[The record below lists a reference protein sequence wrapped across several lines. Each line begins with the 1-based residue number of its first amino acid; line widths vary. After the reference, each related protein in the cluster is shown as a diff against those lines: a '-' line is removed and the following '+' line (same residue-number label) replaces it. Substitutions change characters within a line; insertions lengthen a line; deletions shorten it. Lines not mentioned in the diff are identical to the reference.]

1 MMGKAQS
8 LEPKLFYGRLNV
20 SDRIPRDYP
29 LRRIKE
35 MVDFGFVRKE
45 VAALYGYNGNESLD
59 PALVLK
65 LQFLLFYENVR
76 SERELMRVLA
86 MRLDWLWFCGMDI
99 DAEIPDHSVLSK
111 ARRRWG
117 LETYEKVFVQ
127 VLQTCLEAGL
137 VEAGTEHVDSSLL
150 KANASVDSR
159 IPRRLWE
166 QLEQADRQEQT
177 QEQGIPP
184 DESDPGPPAREA
196 DGPWPQSVRT
206 PPPLE
211 DTQACQLP
219 PPPQGPFNTRMVS
232 RTDPDSATMKRRGRG
247 TVLGYLDHSLIDDK
261 CGVIISTIATPADY
275 DDGALLPALLDKQRG
290 YLQQSP
296 RRVVGDSAYGTE
308 ANRELLGQEGIRAY
322 LRRRRGGGKLP
333 GDWTEHLPD
342 DCDPRRAKLLMRRRN
357 IVAEG
362 RFATAHVR
370 HGHRQCRWRRRW
382 RVQIQCYLVAT
393 VQNIGKLIRYARR
406 LRPANAAAV
415 AIAGARTSLTA
426 FLLRLPQLR
435 LPTVGS
441 C

>member
-1 MMGKAQS
+1 
-8 LEPKLFYGRLNV
+8 
-20 SDRIPRDYP
+20 
-29 LRRIKE
+29 
-35 MVDFGFVRKE
+35 
-45 VAALYGYNGNESLD
+45 
-59 PALVLK
+59 
-65 LQFLLFYENVR
+65 
-76 SERELMRVLA
+76 
-86 MRLDWLWFCGMDI
+86 
-99 DAEIPDHSVLSK
+99 
-111 ARRRWG
+111 
-117 LETYEKVFVQ
+117 
-127 VLQTCLEAGL
+127 
-137 VEAGTEHVDSSLL
+137 
-150 KANASVDSR
+150 
-159 IPRRLWE
+159 
-166 QLEQADRQEQT
+166 
-177 QEQGIPP
+177 
-184 DESDPGPPAREA
+184 
-196 DGPWPQSVRT
+196 
-206 PPPLE
+206 
-211 DTQACQLP
+211 
-219 PPPQGPFNTRMVS
+219 
-232 RTDPDSATMKRRGRG
+232 MKRRGRG

>member
-184 DESDPGPPAREA
+184 DESDPGPPARGALAAVGPHAAAAGRYAGMSVAAAATGAVQHAYGQPHRSGQRHDEA
-196 DGPWPQSVRT
+196 SRPRDGPGVSGPQF
-206 PPPLE
+206 
-211 DTQACQLP
+211 D
-219 PPPQGPFNTRMVS
+219 
-232 RTDPDSATMKRRGRG
+232 
-247 TVLGYLDHSLIDDK
+247 
-261 CGVIISTIATPADY
+261 
-275 DDGALLPALLDKQRG
+275 
-290 YLQQSP
+290 
-296 RRVVGDSAYGTE
+296 
-308 ANRELLGQEGIRAY
+308 
-322 LRRRRGGGKLP
+322 
-333 GDWTEHLPD
+333 
-342 DCDPRRAKLLMRRRN
+342 
-357 IVAEG
+357 
-362 RFATAHVR
+362 
-370 HGHRQCRWRRRW
+370 
-382 RVQIQCYLVAT
+382 
-393 VQNIGKLIRYARR
+393 
-406 LRPANAAAV
+406 
-415 AIAGARTSLTA
+415 
-426 FLLRLPQLR
+426 
-435 LPTVGS
+435 
-441 C
+441 